1 MNTLATSRATLFTI
15 LIGALVATEG
25 CRAIEVIFKAGVWV
39 GIVSAGF
46 NHLAEKLAAATEF
59 SRASPHLGHHPHPYL
74 MPGAYPRRHESRTP

>member
-39 GIVSAGF
+39 GIV
-46 NHLAEKLAAATEF
+46 LAVVVVAIIFAVVRMIG
-59 SRASPHLGHHPHPYL
+59 S
-74 MPGAYPRRHESRTP
+74 